1 MPTGPITGCRDAP
14 TIHPSDSMSRR
25 TARLKRRPAP
35 TRSRPS
41 DRCWRR
47 RCFRCWVR
55 LESASPR
62 TASASDRGSL
72 ALTPSDADG
81 QPKRMRVGGAQVLV
95 VDFYPLAIGF
105 ALALLTVVGCL
116 AMLLG
121 WFFWLEGKL
130 RRSRTADE
138 R

>member
-1 MPTGPITGCRDAP
+1 
-14 TIHPSDSMSRR
+14 
-25 TARLKRRPAP
+25 
-35 TRSRPS
+35 
-41 DRCWRR
+41 
-47 RCFRCWVR
+47 
-55 LESASPR
+55 
-62 TASASDRGSL
+62 
-72 ALTPSDADG
+72 
-81 QPKRMRVGGAQVLV
+81 VLV

-138 R
+138 RHAQGRRAWPGAWGEPDLAPPSTSAAARAETAQLEELWGLPARRRSRRAD